1 MHTELQKIPPWSVSV
16 LAVGAS
22 LGLLFGYLPYAYGY
36 GTVPITTWTMLWR
49 LWMDNPDW
57 QHGSMVP
64 FISLGLVIWDWDQ
77 LKRIPVRPDWRGWIL
92 YGFSAG
98 LFYLGFLA
106 DVQYLAFFSLQAF
119 LGSAILIFWGTAA
132 FRRLLFPWAFLF
144 FAWPLPFLD
153 NAISFP
159 LRVFMTQVS
168 HLFLNLIGID
178 TLRVGTSLVSA
189 PDFAAGLNQGERF
202 ALDVANPCSGIRSL
216 FALMM
221 ISALYGHLTLQQNW
235 QKAVLFAASFP
246 LAVLG
251 NFVRVLMLTFGTLF
265 LGNDIAI
272 GTEAN
277 PTTFHMTA
285 GFAALLVALG
295 WMAGMS
301 RLLEGTGKTAS
312 RHAPSAPIVG

>member
-1 MHTELQKIPPWSVSV
+1 MQAGPYKFPFWAIPL
-16 LAVGAS
+16 LAVAGGLA
-22 LGLLFGYLPYAYGY
+22 LLFGCLPYAYGY

-64 FISLGLVIWDWDQ
+64 FISVGLVIWDWDS
-77 LKRIPVRPDWRGWIL
+77 LRRIAVQPDWRGWVL
-92 YGFSAG
+92 FGFAAG
-98 LFYLGFLA
+98 LFYFGFLA

-119 LGSAILIFWGTAA
+119 LGSAILIFWGAQA
-132 FRRLLFPWAFLF
+132 FQRLLFPWAFLF

-159 LRVFMTQVS
+159 LRVFMTQFA

-189 PDFAAGLNQGERF
+189 PDFAAGIKQGERF

-216 FALMM
+216 FALLM
-221 ISALYGHLTLQQNW
+221 ISALYGHLTLKRNW
-235 QKAVLFAASFP
+235 QKIVLFAASFP

-251 NFVRVLMLTFGTLF
+251 NFVRVLMRP
-265 LGNDIAI
+265 I
-272 GTEAN
+272 
-277 PTTFHMTA
+277 
-285 GFAALLVALG
+285 V
-295 WMAGMS
+295 
-301 RLLEGTGKTAS
+301 TGKQIGRA
-312 RHAPSAPIVG
+312 HV